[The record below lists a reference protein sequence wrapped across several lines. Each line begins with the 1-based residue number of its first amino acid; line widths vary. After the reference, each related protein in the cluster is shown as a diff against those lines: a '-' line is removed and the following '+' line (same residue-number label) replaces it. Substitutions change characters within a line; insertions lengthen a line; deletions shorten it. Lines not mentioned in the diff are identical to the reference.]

1 MNPFRKICAAFFIAT
16 LVAFAPLNALADYA
30 VLRNGETLH
39 IAGYLRQG
47 PKIVLYVP
55 GGSVVVAAA
64 DVIRFEPEDTFTPIP
79 IALDVPFAAQIRAAA
94 AKSGLGAKLISSVIS
109 AESNF
114 NPRAISPAHA
124 LGLMQLMP
132 ATTTQFAVR
141 NPFDPAQNIS
151 AGARYL
157 KRLLDKYRGSLS
169 LALAAYNAGP
179 QRVAQY
185 GGVPPFAE
193 TRSYIRRV
201 TARLKEPGLLSP
213 AVLPQS
219 FCTAVTKSAAENI
232 YCGG

>member
-1 MNPFRKICAAFFIAT
+1 MNPFRKICTVCLLAAV
-16 LVAFAPLNALADYA
+16 VAFAAPNALADYA

-39 IAGYLRQG
+39 IAGYLREG
-47 PKIVLYVP
+47 SKILLYVP

-64 DVIRFEPEDTFTPIP
+64 DVTRFEPEDAFTSIP
-79 IALDVPFAAQIRAAA
+79 VALNAPFAAQIRTAA
-94 AKSGLGAKLISSVIS
+94 AKNGLDAKLISSVIS

-114 NPRAISPAHA
+114 NPHAISPAHA
-124 LGLMQLMP
+124 MGLMQLMP

-157 KRLLDKYRGSLS
+157 KQLLDKYRGSLS

-193 TRSYIRRV
+193 THRYIRLV
-201 TARLKEPGLLSP
+201 TDKLKEPGLLSP
-213 AVLPQS
+213 ALLPQ
-219 FCTAVTKSAAENI
+219 
-232 YCGG
+232 

>member
-1 MNPFRKICAAFFIAT
+1 MNPFRKICAASLLAT
-16 LVAFAPLNALADYA
+16 LVAFAAPSALADYA

-47 PKIVLYVP
+47 SKILLYVP
-55 GGSVVVAAA
+55 GGSVVMAAA

-79 IALDVPFAAQIRAAA
+79 VALNVPFAAQIRAAA
-94 AKSGLGAKLISSVIS
+94 ATNGLDAKLIYSVIS

-114 NPRAISPAHA
+114 NPRAISRAHA
-124 LGLMQLMP
+124 MGLMQLMP

-157 KRLLDKYRGSLS
+157 KQLLDKYRGSLP

-193 TRSYIRRV
+193 THNYIRVV

-213 AVLPQS
+213 ALSFVLR
-219 FCTAVTKSAAENI
+219 
-232 YCGG
+232 